1 MRIKN
6 CIKKLYRRLVSEE
19 AGAVAME
26 YVIIGLLVA
35 AAAVAAITY
44 FGRSVS
50 SGMNTMSVAVT
61 GDHAKAGQMSD
72 TASEEAIEGVKSAE
86 ESRNKF
92 HTDADSKIGSSGE

>member
-26 YVIIGLLVA
+26 YVIIGLLVS
-35 AAAVAAITY
+35 AAAVAAVTY
-44 FGRSVS
+44 FGRSMS

-61 GDHAKAGQMSD
+61 GDHAKAGQMYD

-86 ESRNKF
+86 ESRNKL

>member
-35 AAAVAAITY
+35 AAAVTY